1 MAESYTS
8 GRTRKLYDAEGKLV
22 REESIDAMPLTEGE
36 MVLADAA
43 RRQEMRSVLGATGVA
58 GAAQLGLSYIPT
70 AQDTRNKERLA
81 ELQRR
86 EKAGLLGKS
95 AQEDVLLEAS
105 LMNPVRGL
113 ATQQTQRG
121 EAERASMGGTRSA
134 RAALEAQKAERQV
147 VTQAA
152 QQAGLKKAERYF
164 QRKAAETQELEQRTA
179 YESEKAKNRLELLG
193 ATIAGLSG
201 LGGKY
206 MAAEVQETVT
216 PEQLNAFLEAS
227 PENKGQSPEA
237 ILEAYRKY
245 RASST
250 TGDIAA
256 RDAALRAAQAS
267 GNVMAPTPG
276 SPGAVVR

>member
-1 MAESYTS
+1 MAETYTS
-8 GRTRKLYDAEGKLV
+8 RTRRPATATDEAAEY
-22 REESIDAMPLTEGE
+22 MPLTEGE

-43 RRQEMRSVLGATGVA
+43 RRQEMRSVLGATGAA

-95 AQEDVLLEAS
+95 AQEDVFLEAS

-193 ATIAGLSG
+193 ATIAGLAG
-201 LGGKY
+201 LRGKY

-250 TGDIAA
+250 AGDISL
-256 RDAALRAAQAS
+256 RDAALRAAKAG
-267 GNVMAPTPG
+267 GNVTAPTPG
-276 SPGAVVR
+276 SPGATVR